1 MQQLTTEQQK
11 EFMEDLNTLKDI
23 EIRQYL
29 EPDIISN
36 TLTNQNFV

>member
-1 MQQLTTEQQK
+1 MQQLTTEQWE

-29 EPDIISN
+29 ELEIISN
-36 TLTNQNFV
+36 TLTNQDFV

>member
-1 MQQLTTEQQK
+1 
-11 EFMEDLNTLKDI
+11 MEDLNTLKDI

-29 EPDIISN
+29 EPETISN